1 MKRMLYLIP
10 VFAVILLLSSCS
22 SKTPAIEDYEWKM
35 RTVMSAGAPELVVA
49 VGEPDSVHPE
59 AQVVDM
65 TLKAENGVITISNNT
80 NGTTA
85 TGTYRVT
92 GVTPEGTEY
101 EIIIDGETAN
111 ACVAPTKYYDGS
123 EMPTLPISVDGFSL
137 YFIPV
142 NY

>member
-1 MKRMLYLIP
+1 MKRRLYLIP
-10 VFAVILLLSSCS
+10 VLAFVLLLSSCS
-22 SKTPAIEDYEWKM
+22 SNAPAIEDYEWKL
-35 RTVMSAGAPELVVA
+35 RTAMSAESPELVVA
-49 VGEPDSVHPE
+49 VGEPDNVHPE

-65 TLKAENGVITISNNT
+65 TLKAKNGVITITNNT
-80 NGTTA
+80 NGTTS
-85 TGTYRVT
+85 TGTYRAT
-92 GVTPEGTEY
+92 GVTPEGTDY

-123 EMPTLPISVDGFSL
+123 EIPTLPISVDGFSL